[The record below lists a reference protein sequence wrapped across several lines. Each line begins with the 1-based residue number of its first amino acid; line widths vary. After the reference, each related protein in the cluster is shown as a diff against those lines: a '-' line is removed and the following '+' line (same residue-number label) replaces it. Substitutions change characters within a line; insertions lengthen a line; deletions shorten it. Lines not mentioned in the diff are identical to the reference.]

1 MMNQNIDGHN
11 IAADFRML
19 FNVYVIMLL
28 LLHLYVSVYIYIY
41 THAGRI
47 SSS

>member
-11 IAADFRML
+11 IAAYFRML

-28 LLHLYVSVYIYIY
+28 LLHTYMYI
-41 THAGRI
+41 
-47 SSS
+47 